1 MLKSI
6 HWDVYTIVIVALAPV
21 VLLTA
26 WGLTAWDEARI
37 RQQQCQVAE
46 SWLEDSARLAPRFEN
61 AGSMEDIAGWITG
74 IEEINSPA
82 SAGQLRH
89 GILSSARYHA
99 EYFPDMSTANPGVLN
114 PKNGLYER
122 TITEGAANLV
132 QHCPDVEP
140 LLPDAFPMVFT
151 EEGAN

>member
-1 MLKSI
+1 VLKSI
-6 HWDVYTIVIVALAPV
+6 HWDIYTIIIAALVPA
-21 VLLTA
+21 VLLAA

-37 RQQQCQVAE
+37 RQEQCEVAE
-46 SWLEDSARLAPRFEN
+46 SWLDDSARLAPTFEG
-61 AGSMEDIAGWITG
+61 AGTMDGISAWIVD
-74 IEEINSPA
+74 IEEINSPT

-99 EYFPDMSTANPGVLN
+99 EYYPDESTTEPGVLN

-122 TITEGAANLV
+122 TITEGVDNLV

-140 LLPDAFPMVFT
+140 LLHDAFPMVFT
-151 EEGAN
+151 EEGSD

>member
-6 HWDVYTIVIVALAPV
+6 HWDIYTIIIAALVPG
-21 VLLTA
+21 VLLAA
-26 WGLTAWDEARI
+26 WGLTEWDEARI
-37 RQQQCQVAE
+37 RQQQCAVAE
-46 SWLEDSARLAPRFEN
+46 SWLKDSAQLAPTFER
-61 AGSMEDIAGWITG
+61 ADTMDGVSAWIVDL
-74 IEEINSPA
+74 EEINSPS

-99 EYFPDMSTANPGVLN
+99 EYYPDESTTKPGVLN

-122 TITEGAANLV
+122 TILEGADYLV

-140 LLPDAFPMVFT
+140 LLHDAFPMVFT
-151 EEGAN
+151 EEGSD